1 MILPSLEPPLKKKLL
16 QWFWELLLRRIV
28 LALLKW
34 DYWIPRFPKAIPKF
48 TNIHQSTST
57 PYFLF
62 PSLGWKAGSWQWNPQ
77 GTDGT
82 ACARRVGT
90 LGIWRCSFP
99 NKSRFRHTL
108 RTKWSAT
115 PQELSPF
122 FLPVY
127 RRNGRWRW
135 KRECQYSCVG
145 HVFLIGE
152 KVPVLSCHNK
162 YTIYVP
168 WPPYDAGLCDQ
179 SLILLHFNLFLINFA
194 HDQRRCFFF
203 SYKKFRCKYWV
214 QKKIL
219 CKVYW
224 VVCPLVTMTES
235 PQLTMK

>member
-1 MILPSLEPPLKKKLL
+1 MILPSLEPPLKKKKIAPVI
-16 QWFWELLLRRIV
+16 LRIVVKTGIV
-28 LALLKW
+28 LALPKW

-57 PYFLF
+57 PCFLF
-62 PSLGWKAGSWQWNPQ
+62 PSLGWKAGSWQWNPH

-90 LGIWRCSFP
+90 LGVWWCSFP
-99 NKSRFRHTL
+99 NKSWFRHTL

-179 SLILLHFNLFLINFA
+179 SLILLHFNLF
-194 HDQRRCFFF
+194 
-203 SYKKFRCKYWV
+203 
-214 QKKIL
+214 
-219 CKVYW
+219 
-224 VVCPLVTMTES
+224 
-235 PQLTMK
+235 